1 MSERPGPVAPETAEA
16 GYERSAHVP
25 RELRPWVDSTDTVK
39 VSVRPS
45 FWAVVLESLGSIVV
59 LTLMVSLVIVALLA
73 WGRTGVLW
81 TWVLPVAFVAAL
93 LRLLWQAVVV
103 VCRRYVLTEQYVLR
117 VSGVFNRG
125 AASLPIERVQHVVLV
140 RTLLERLTGTGT
152 LGFATAGTGG
162 IEIAWVTVDRPVE
175 RVEEVRAVVE
185 RGKKSDAAVPAHD
198 GSRQRPVVI
207 GLAGGIG
214 AGKSAV
220 ARALAEF
227 GCVIS
232 DSDKAAREALDRE
245 DVRDTLVGW
254 WGAEILA
261 SDGRIDRKR
270 VAAVVFAD
278 PEQRLRLE
286 ELVHPIVRRSREEL
300 LDMALEAGAPGA
312 VIDAPLLFEAGLDA
326 ECDAVVFVDAPRQ
339 MRLDRVRETRGW
351 DEAELERR
359 EKVQIPLDAKRRRS
373 DYEVVNNADPE
384 QLRLRVRRILDQI
397 LEEQR
402 GNVPGRSRRDAD

>member
-16 GYERSAHVP
+16 GHERSAHVP
-25 RELRPWVDSTDTVK
+25 RELRPWVDSTDTVR

-45 FWAVVLESLGSIVV
+45 VWAVVLESLGSIVV
-59 LTLMVSLVIVALLA
+59 LILVVSLVTVGLLA
-73 WGRTGVLW
+73 WGMTGVLW
-81 TWVLPVAFVAAL
+81 SRVLPAAGVAAL
-93 LRLLWQAVVV
+93 VRLLWQAVVV
-103 VCRRYVLTEQYVLR
+103 ICRRYVLTEKYVLR

-125 AASLPIERVQHVVLV
+125 AATLPIERVQHVVLV

-162 IEIAWVTVDRPVE
+162 IEIAWVTVDRPVQ
-175 RVEEVRAVVE
+175 RIEEVRAVVE
-185 RGKKSDAAVPAHD
+185 RGRKDEASPGAPDARGH
-198 GSRQRPVVI
+198 RPVVI

-214 AGKSAV
+214 SGKSEV

-227 GCVIS
+227 GCVVS
-232 DSDKAAREALDRE
+232 DSDKAAREALDRR
-245 DVRDTLVGW
+245 DVRDTLVEW
-254 WGAEILA
+254 WGPEVLGD
-261 SDGRIDRKR
+261 DGRIDRKR
-270 VAAVVFAD
+270 VAAVVFGD

-286 ELVHPIVRRSREEL
+286 ELVHPIVRQSRDEL
-300 LDMALEAGAPGA
+300 IDLASEAGAPGA
-312 VIDAPLLFEAGLDA
+312 VIDAPLLFEAGLDT
-326 ECDAVVFVDAPRQ
+326 ECDAVVFVDAPRET
-339 MRLDRVRETRGW
+339 RLNRVRETRGW

-402 GNVPGRSRRDAD
+402 GNVPGPSRRDAD

>member
-1 MSERPGPVAPETAEA
+1 M
-16 GYERSAHVP
+16 
-25 RELRPWVDSTDTVK
+25 L
-39 VSVRPS
+39 VRPS
-45 FWAVVLESLGSIVV
+45 VWAVLLESLGSLVV
-59 LTLMVSLVIVALLA
+59 LTLVVSLVTVALLA
-73 WGRTGVLW
+73 WGMTGVLW
-81 TWVLPVAFVAAL
+81 SWVLPVALVAAL

-103 VCRRYVLTEQYVLR
+103 ACRRYVLTGRYVLR

-125 AASLPIERVQHVVLV
+125 AATLPIERVQHVVLV
-140 RTLLERLTGTGT
+140 RSLLERLTGTGT
-152 LGFATAGTGG
+152 LGFATAGTAG
-162 IEIAWVTVDRPVE
+162 IEIAWVTIDRPV
-175 RVEEVRAVVE
+175 RRIEEVRAVVE
-185 RGKKSDAAVPAHD
+185 RDGERAATDPP
-198 GSRQRPVVI
+198 GPNPRPVVI

-227 GCVIS
+227 GCVVS
-232 DSDKAAREALDRE
+232 DSDKAAREALDRQ

-254 WGAEILA
+254 WGPEVLGT
-261 SDGRIDRKR
+261 DGRVDRKR

-278 PEQRLRLE
+278 PDQRLRLE
-286 ELVHPIVRRSREEL
+286 ELVHPIVRQSREEL
-300 LDMALEAGAPGA
+300 LELARDAGAPGA